1 MPSSDYTASS
11 GALKLK
17 GAAGVTKKKKK
28 RPKPAETIAESSSAI
43 AKQPDGAEGETSS
56 TSAAQNEDDEDRA
69 RDELQKYKASGTVK
83 TEAEMR
89 FEENRRKRMEEKL
102 KKDGSKTHKER
113 VEDLNRYLSKLSEH
127 HDMHVT
133 LFVMLLDLWL
143 IMLQAENWTW
153 LRQADFNYQHL
164 YGMGYGQHTAHAKQ
178 YQLSGML
185 DQLVFL
191 QEDVPSLSYALLL
204 W

>member
-28 RPKPAETIAESSSAI
+28 KPKPAEPAAAESA
-43 AKQPDGAEGETSS
+43 T
-56 TSAAQNEDDEDRA
+56 AATKKITDDAADDVPSELRTRSEDDNERA

-127 HDMHVT
+127 HDM
-133 LFVMLLDLWL
+133 
-143 IMLQAENWTW
+143 
-153 LRQADFNYQHL
+153 
-164 YGMGYGQHTAHAKQ
+164 
-178 YQLSGML
+178 
-185 DQLVFL
+185 
-191 QEDVPSLSYALLL
+191 
-204 W
+204 